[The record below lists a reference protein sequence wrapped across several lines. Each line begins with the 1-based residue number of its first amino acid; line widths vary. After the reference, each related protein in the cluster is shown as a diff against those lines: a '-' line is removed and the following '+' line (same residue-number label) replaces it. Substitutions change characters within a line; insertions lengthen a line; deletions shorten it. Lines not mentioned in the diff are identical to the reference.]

1 MATIRIE
8 DFDERPKAE
17 LVLSN
22 GTPLSLRR
30 PSLRSSL
37 EPSWAARRPGWG
49 GARAAANRLLAA
61 SFASSAAGVSVAA
74 LSERDRQRLMLA
86 VVGLL
91 GAESRWRGLYGTS
104 LTVDER
110 FFAIIADARRRE
122 GAELLARLRDMRRSL
137 ATEVATSA
145 TPGIAK
151 SLAGI
156 NSINRSLAG
165 LGAFDH
171 IMKASTA
178 SRRYGLMGLGVHDSA
193 VSKVLKGGSAF
204 GIADYKSSLSKL
216 SFGAIPGFERG
227 LGVAGSAQLTKAIQD
242 IAIGAKF
249 DALKLPFLRTAESP
263 AIAQLMFPQGG
274 LISESIAAGMPS
286 LNSEISK
293 VAAAGL
299 RSSFGTLPAL
309 ASLYGGRATEI
320 ANLKNFTGAGLF
332 GGFDVTKIGIGTAGM
347 LGGFAGQWRRSFEAL
362 ILAEFARLWG
372 DDPLWFLIRELSPLE
387 VPELVGRD
395 PAEVHEAVLDA
406 LEEILDSVPVL
417 KAVEGA
423 LKEMPFLSEDQREWL
438 AHGLEH
444 ARKREWRQAVPPL
457 IVGFEGALY
466 AAAIDAKAIAVKGG
480 KLLPAEKIIKAIE
493 LGEAYEVFALRL
505 VFGGPGNAFRHGR
518 PETPAREQTL
528 LAIVAIIGWID
539 SALDTRGTG
548 RLAEEIRKPLAR
560 NLVVSEQRP
569 ELNPA

>member
-8 DFDERPKAE
+8 DFDERPKAK

-22 GTPLSLRR
+22 GTTLSLRR
-30 PSLRSSL
+30 PSLRPSL
-37 EPSWAARRPGWG
+37 ESSWAACRPGWG
-49 GARAAANRLLAA
+49 GARAAADRLLAA
-61 SFASSAAGVSVAA
+61 SFASSGEELPVTA
-74 LSERDRQRLMLA
+74 LSGRDRRRLTLA

-110 FFAIIADARRRE
+110 LFAIVVDARRRE
-122 GAELLARLRDMRRSL
+122 GAELRARLRETRRRL
-137 ATEVATSA
+137 ATEASTSA

-165 LGAFDH
+165 LGAFDR
-171 IMKASTA
+171 IMKATA
-178 SRRYGLMGLGVHDSA
+178 ASNRFGLMGLGVHKSA
-193 VSKVLKGGSAF
+193 ISQALNGSSAF
-204 GIADYKSSLSKL
+204 GIADYKSPLSKS
-216 SFGAIPGFERG
+216 SFGAIPEFERG
-227 LGVAGSAQLTKAIQD
+227 LGVAGSSRLTKTFQD

-249 DALKLPFLRTAESP
+249 
-263 AIAQLMFPQGG
+263 
-274 LISESIAAGMPS
+274 
-286 LNSEISK
+286 NSEISK
-293 VAAAGL
+293 IAAGL
-299 RSSFGTLPAL
+299 DLSFGTSPAL
-309 ASLYGGRATEI
+309 ARLIGGQAAEI
-320 ANLKNFTGAGLF
+320 ASLKNFTGAGLLR
-332 GGFDVTKIGIGTAGM
+332 GFDATKIGFETAEM
-347 LGGFAGQWRRSFEAL
+347 FGGFAGQWRRSFDAL
-362 ILAEFARLWG
+362 ILVEFARLWG

-387 VPELVGRD
+387 VPELIGRD

-417 KAVEGA
+417 KAIEGA
-423 LKEMPFLSEDQREWL
+423 LKEMPFLSEDQHEWL

-466 AAAIDAKAIAVKGG
+466 AAALDAKAIAVKGG

-505 VFGGPGNAFRHGR
+505 VFGGRGNAFRHGR

-539 SALDTRGTG
+539 SAMDTRGTE

-560 NLVVSEQRP
+560 NLVASEQRP